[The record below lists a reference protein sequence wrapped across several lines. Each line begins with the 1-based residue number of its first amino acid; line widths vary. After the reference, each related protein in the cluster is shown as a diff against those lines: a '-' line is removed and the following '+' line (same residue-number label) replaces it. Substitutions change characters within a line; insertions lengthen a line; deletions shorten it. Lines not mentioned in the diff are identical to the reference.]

1 MPTPPYRMW
10 DVVERASTG
19 PFCEQKEF
27 LQKIFVPKLKEVVRK
42 YGIKYDPKFPIPND
56 DSLVD
61 GVWEAAVE
69 LFRDVGIYNQDTHR
83 RIIFSDKE
91 IQEALSSTIGEY
103 NVGIGKDSRILQHR
117 GVEDRTLPF
126 VIFSPDII
134 FDEEDF
140 LMACIAYLKEPLLDG
155 FCAPILEESMGMR
168 IQSGTP
174 VELAGSLEHAMSL
187 REATRLVGRPG
198 VFLVAVGTSQS
209 AASQIAASDP
219 EWGVRTTDS
228 RLVGSITEF
237 MTNNSMMNKA
247 IHYQQYGCYAGNLT
261 GALYGGYAGG
271 AEGTAVLEA
280 AYHLNGLMVHQS
292 QYQMNFPYHLKY
304 FSNTTRELLWV
315 VSVYSQAVARHTKLV
330 NVSNGFANAGP
341 GTEMLFFEA
350 AAHSVASTVSGANLW
365 EVAPA
370 RNKNK
375 NRATPLEA
383 RLAAEVGHAVARSGM
398 TREEANRVVNELL
411 LKYED
416 KIADAPLGKEF
427 RECYDVRKATPT
439 VDYVALYED
448 AKEEIAKIGID
459 FPY

>member
-1 MPTPPYRMW
+1 MATPPYRMW

-19 PFCEQKEF
+19 PFCEQQEF
-27 LQKIFVPKLKEVVRK
+27 LTKILVPKLKEAIEK
-42 YGIKYDPKFPIPND
+42 YDIKYDPHSPIPRQ
-56 DSLVD
+56 DSLAD
-61 GVWEAAVE
+61 KVWEAAVE

-83 RIIFSDKE
+83 RITFSDKE
-91 IQEALSSTIGEY
+91 ILEALSCTAGEY
-103 NVGIGKDSRILQHR
+103 NVGIGKDSKILQHR
-117 GVEDRTLPF
+117 GVEDRTPPF

-140 LMACIAYLKEPLLDG
+140 LTACIAYLKEPLLDG

-174 VELAGSLEHAMSL
+174 IELAGSLEHAMSL
-187 REATRLVGRPG
+187 REAARLIGRPG

-209 AASQIAASDP
+209 DASQISVSNS
-219 EWGVRTTDS
+219 EWGVRTADS
-228 RLVGSITEF
+228 RLIGSITEL
-237 MTNNSMMNKA
+237 MTNNSMMNKVV
-247 IHYQQYGCYAGNLT
+247 HCQQYGCYVANLT

-271 AEGTAVLEA
+271 AEGTAVLET
-280 AYHLNGLMVHQS
+280 AYHLNGLMVYQS
-292 QYQMNFPYHLKY
+292 HYQMNFPYHLKY

-315 VSVYSQAVARHTKLV
+315 VSVYSQAVARHSKLV

-350 AAHSVASTVSGANLW
+350 AAHSIVSTVSGANLW

-398 TREEANRVVNELL
+398 MREEANEVVNKLL
-411 LKYED
+411 GKYED

-427 RECYDVRKATPT
+427 KECYDARKGIPT
-439 VDYVALYED
+439 KEYVALYES